1 LNKSAESKIRRLGE
15 WPVSN
20 ESQLRKILVEAGEAL
35 GRYGFVSS
43 LGIYAPGNISARLD
57 SRHVLITPSGL
68 AKSRLKEK
76 EICVIDL
83 DGRTVKGR
91 LKPTSETPTHIA
103 LYRSRSD
110 VNAIVH
116 THPKYATIFAIVGKS
131 IPVVTI
137 EMAGL
142 VGSDVPVARF
152 VAPGTVGLGKEVVR
166 TLGNRMAV
174 LLQNHGLITVGSRM
188 SEAVNT
194 AMAVEEN
201 AMLAYFATA
210 ISKPKIIPKMHVD
223 RIRRYIQNEYGQR

>member
-1 LNKSAESKIRRLGE
+1 MNKSEESKATGLTGSA
-15 WPVSN
+15 VSN
-20 ESQLRKILVEAGEAL
+20 ENQLRKMIVEAGEVL

-43 LGIYAPGNISARLD
+43 LGSYAPGNISARLD

-83 DGRTVKGR
+83 DGRTVKGK
-91 LKPTSETPTHIA
+91 LKPTSETPTHLA
-103 LYRSRSD
+103 VYRSRSD
-110 VNAIVH
+110 VNAIIH
-116 THPKYATIFAIVGKS
+116 THPTYATVFAITSKR

-152 VAPGTVGLGKEVVR
+152 VVPGTVELGKEVVR

-174 LLQNHGLITVGSRM
+174 LLQNHGLITVGSTL

-201 AMLAYFATA
+201 ALLAYLADA
-210 ISKPKIIPKMHVD
+210 ISRPKIIPKMQVD